1 MSDRSRHDPAIAA
14 RLADLAGHAALETY
28 ADDLA
33 DECRLLLADNRALGH
48 YNRVLQQTNEHM
60 ARELDRLRALLGLT
74 V

>member
-1 MSDRSRHDPAIAA
+1 MSDRSRHDPAVAA

-33 DECRLLLADNRALGH
+33 DECRHLLDDNRALGQ
-48 YNRVLQQTNEHM
+48 YNRTLRETNAHM